1 MSSIYEGRVLRLSI
15 FGQSHSAAIG
25 CVLDGL
31 PSGIAVDPER
41 IAAFMARRAPGRD
54 EYSTKRSEADAVEIL
69 SGVAGGLTCGAPL
82 SVVIRNTDTRSGD
95 YAGLSV
101 TPRPSHADFT
111 ARVKYGKAADF
122 AGGGHF
128 SGRLTA
134 PLCAAGAI
142 LLGWL
147 EDRGVSVGA
156 HIARI
161 AGIADAPFDAAAVGA
176 AEMSAVAAKRFPV
189 IDDAAGARMCEAIEA
204 ARLESDSVGGVIECA
219 AAGLPAGLGDP
230 MFGGV
235 ENRISQAIF
244 AIPAVRGIEFGAG
257 FAAAD
262 MRGSRH
268 NDPFVI
274 SGGSVRTAKNDHGGV
289 LGGITSGM
297 PLVFRVAIKP
307 TPSIGTEQQT
317 VDLDAGESARLTV
330 HGRHDPCIV
339 PRAVPCIEAAAAL
352 VLADL
357 MI

>member
-161 AGIADAPFDAAAVGA
+161 AGVSDAPFDAAAVGA

-189 IDDAAGARMCEAIEA
+189 IDDAAGARMREAIEA

-235 ENRISQAIF
+235 ENRISQCGICGGGYARQPSQRSVRYIGWQCTDCEKRSRRGTRRDHLRD
-244 AIPAVRGIEFGAG
+244 AARIPCGDKAHAVDRHG
-257 FAAAD
+257 AAD
-262 MRGSRH
+262 
-268 NDPFVI
+268 
-274 SGGSVRTAKNDHGGV
+274 
-289 LGGITSGM
+289 
-297 PLVFRVAIKP
+297 
-307 TPSIGTEQQT
+307 
-317 VDLDAGESARLTV
+317 
-330 HGRHDPCIV
+330 C
-339 PRAVPCIEAAAAL
+339 
-352 VLADL
+352 
-357 MI
+357 